1 MYEKIYKITEQE
13 IERLSNE
20 ITEENAD
27 KIIQLYLE
35 YMDRK
40 FIEESKRGAFKTLSY
55 LIKHYSMMTKVH
67 QGLLNILRLSQKQI
81 KDLENLLDTIE

>member
-40 FIEESKRGAFKTLSY
+40 FIEESKKVVFQ
-55 LIKHYSMMTKVH
+55 KHY
-67 QGLLNILRLSQKQI
+67 QNIGWCRCVNRL
-81 KDLENLLDTIE
+81 

>member
-1 MYEKIYKITEQE
+1 MTDEE
-13 IERLSNE
+13 IERLFNK
-20 ITEENAD
+20 ITEESAD
-27 KIIQLYLE
+27 RIIQLYLE

-55 LIKHYSMMTKVH
+55 LIKQYSMMIKVH

-81 KDLENLLDTIE
+81 KDLENLLETIE

>member
-27 KIIQLYLE
+27 KIIQLYFE

-40 FIEESKRGAFKTLSY
+40 FIEESKKVVFQ
-55 LIKHYSMMTKVH
+55 KHYH
-67 QGLLNILRLSQKQI
+67 I
-81 KDLENLLDTIE
+81 